1 MDNLREYIR
10 QMMRVKNLKAVDIQ
24 ANSGGKI
31 TDAYISD
38 ILSGKTKRIGA
49 EKIQALADGLGV
61 DSIEVFKV
69 VVNYNEKHSKDPWPS
84 SLLLRAMQQII
95 HNPELTKVVHA
106 LLKMKP
112 SKVKAVLAFIES
124 KKD

>member
-1 MDNLREYIR
+1 MDRLREYIR
-10 QMMRVKNLKAVDIQ
+10 QMMRIKNLKAVDIQ
-24 ANSGGKI
+24 ANSGGRI

-49 EKIQALADGLGV
+49 EKIQALADGLDV

-69 VVNYNEKHSKDPWPS
+69 VVNYKEQYSKDPWPS
-84 SLLLRAMQQII
+84 SVLVRAMQQII
-95 HNPELTKVVHA
+95 HNPELTKIVQA